1 MGAAEAAQMVR
12 DLNAEWHQFRADN
25 DRRLRE
31 IESRGGRTDPLTE
44 EKVSKHSAA
53 IGEMQ
58 AKLDALVKQITAQVD
73 EIQKVVQRRGGAASA
88 GEGAKR
94 KEHKEAFFAWMRQG
108 EARNLLDLQAT
119 VELGSDKKGGYA
131 VPQTLDTEIEN
142 FERDNTPMRQLCRVI
157 TVGNEGYE
165 KLVNQGGASSGWVG
179 EKEARPST
187 TTPDLA
193 VLSPFFGEIYANPAI
208 TQKALEDPVID
219 LGSWLAQEVGI
230 EFAEQEND
238 AFTRGTGVKKPK
250 GILSYTLST
259 SDDGSRTFGE
269 IQKVHSGSS
278 GAFVADKLIDLV
290 YKLKR
295 GYRMN
300 ARWMLSAPA
309 VGAIRKLKDGQNNYL
324 FQPSFVAGQP
334 QMLLGYPIEE
344 NDDVPAPAADA
355 NAALFGDFRRAYII
369 VDVRGVR
376 VLRDE
381 LTNKP
386 FVNFYSTK
394 RVGGFLVQDRAV
406 KVYTLST

>member
-1 MGAAEAAQMVR
+1 MGATVVADQVR
-12 DLNAEWHQFRADN
+12 KLQNEWHEFKADN
-25 DRRLRE
+25 DRRIAE
-31 IESRGGRTDPLTE
+31 IKATGHTDPLTE
-44 EKVSKHSAA
+44 QKVDRHSKA
-53 IGEMQ
+53 IGDMQ
-58 AKLDALVKQITAQVD
+58 AKLDGLVAQLQAQVD
-73 EIQKVVQRRGGAASA
+73 ELQKVAQRRGGAVPA
-88 GEGAKR
+88 GDDAKTKAHR
-94 KEHKEAFFAWMRQG
+94 DAFFAFMRQG
-108 EARNLLDLQAT
+108 DARNLLELQAA

-131 VPQTLDTEIEN
+131 VPQNLDTEIET

-157 TVGNEGYE
+157 SVGNEGYE
-165 KLVNQGGASSGWVG
+165 RLVNQGGAGSGWVG
-179 EKEARPST
+179 EKEARPAT
-187 TTPDLA
+187 TTPELA

-208 TQKALEDPVID
+208 TQRALEDPVID
-219 LGSWLAQEVGI
+219 LGAWLSEEVGI

-238 AFTRGTGVKKPK
+238 AFTRGSGIKKPK

-259 SDDGSRTFGE
+259 SADGTRSFGE

-290 YKLKR
+290 YTLKR

-300 ARWMLSAPA
+300 ARWMLSAPS

-334 QMLLGYPIEE
+334 QMIMGYPIEE